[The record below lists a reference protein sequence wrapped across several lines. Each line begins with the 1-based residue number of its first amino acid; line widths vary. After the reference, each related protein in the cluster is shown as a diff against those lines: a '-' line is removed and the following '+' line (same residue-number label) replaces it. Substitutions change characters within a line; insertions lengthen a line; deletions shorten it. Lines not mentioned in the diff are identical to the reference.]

1 MALAA
6 FGMEIRR
13 NGTPVAGVR
22 SISGPSLSVDT
33 EDVTAHD
40 SIDAFEEAVA
50 TIIRSGEVTLEINYT
65 PTEATHRNASGG
77 LLNDLV
83 SKNAATWTIVLGAN
97 TIASFSGFVTAFS
110 VSGEVSGALTASV
123 TIKPTGVVTMM

>member
-6 FGMEIRR
+6 FGMKIKR

-65 PTEATHRNASGG
+65 PTAATHRNASGG
-77 LLNDLV
+77 LINDLV

-110 VSGEVSGALTASV
+110 MSGEVSGALTASV
-123 TIKPTGVVTMM
+123 TIKPTGVVTML